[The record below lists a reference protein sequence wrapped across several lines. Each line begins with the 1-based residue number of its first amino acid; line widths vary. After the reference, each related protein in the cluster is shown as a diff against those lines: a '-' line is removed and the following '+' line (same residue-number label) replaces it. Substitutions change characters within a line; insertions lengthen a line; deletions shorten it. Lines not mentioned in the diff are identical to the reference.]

1 MLLIYRGH
9 TFQASVRSPKPY
21 RKPIALNWR
30 YRTSDECCDDEI
42 SLRPMRPISK
52 TPRAINWRWRVQS

>member
-9 TFQASVRSPKPY
+9 TFHTPLRSPKPY

-30 YRTSDECCDDEI
+30 YRVSNDRYGDEVRT
-42 SLRPMRPISK
+42 LPAYKP
-52 TPRAINWRWRVQS
+52 PRALNWRWRVQN